1 MTLLDKRLHAYR
13 SDLADIRLKGRVE
26 AERFATGKPMRVTR
40 PVLDMLAGPSRSAG
54 LNTQLLLGASVAV
67 LDERDGLAWVQAEA
81 DGYVGYVEA
90 DGLDEDDQ
98 RAPTHVV
105 AAPRTVLYGE
115 PDMKKRRV
123 EMLSMGSRVAV
134 VGEAETRGT
143 RYALL
148 ASGEAIIAGHL
159 RPLSDGASDWVAVA
173 ETLEHTPYLWG
184 GASGFGIDCS
194 GLVQLAMRMAGRAV
208 PRDSDMQAA
217 DIGSAI
223 DPGPVQAGLER
234 GDLVF
239 WKGHV
244 AIVTG
249 PDAILHANGHTMLVS
264 REPLS
269 GAIARIGY
277 LYGQPTG
284 FRRP

>member
-1 MTLLDKRLHAYR
+1 MTTLDKRLHAYR
-13 SDLADIRLKGRVE
+13 ADRADVRLKGRVE
-26 AERFATGKPMRVTR
+26 AQRFVDGRPMRVIR
-40 PVLDMLAGPSRSAG
+40 PVLDMLAGPSRESG
-54 LNTQLLLGASVAV
+54 LNTQLLQGAPVTIF
-67 LDERDGLAWVQAEA
+67 DERDGLAWVQARE

-90 DGLDEDDQ
+90 DGLEEPG

-105 AAPRTVLYGE
+105 AAPRTFLYRE
-115 PDMKKRRV
+115 PDMKKGRV
-123 EMLSMGSRVAV
+123 ETLSMGSAVTV

-148 ASGEAIIAGHL
+148 SSGEAAVAAHL
-159 RPLSDGASDWVAVA
+159 RPLSDPAGDWVAVA

-184 GASGFGIDCS
+184 GASAFGIDCS
-194 GLVQLAMRMAGRAV
+194 GLVQIAMHMAGRKV

-217 DIGSAI
+217 GIGSVI
-223 DPGPVQAGLER
+223 EPGSDLAGLER

-249 PDAILHANGHTMLVS
+249 PDSIIHANGHTMTVA
-264 REPLS
+264 RESLS
-269 GAIARIGY
+269 GAVARIGY

-284 FRRP
+284 YRRP